1 MEPQNILFIGDS
13 LIEFFDW
20 QARFSEHSVVN
31 LGRSGETV
39 QELAYRS
46 QHVDVDE
53 PEPDWVFIMI
63 GTNNVTMDD
72 YSFIPSYEN
81 IIDTLKEK
89 FPAATIVVTGLFPM
103 RLSWVGEDAV
113 PRLNELLQEM
123 AFAKKCLFMDG
134 CQVFAQ
140 SIEGVGRCFFE
151 DGVHL
156 SDHGY
161 DLWAAEVEKFLVV

>member
-1 MEPQNILFIGDS
+1 MGLQNILFIGDS

-20 QARFSEHSVVN
+20 QARLSTHRVVN

-39 QELAYRS
+39 QELEERS
-46 QHVDVDE
+46 QGVRITAV
-53 PEPDWVFIMI
+53 EPDWIFIMI
-63 GTNNVTMDD
+63 GTNNVVMDD

-81 IIDTLKEK
+81 IIATLKEK
-89 FPAATIVVTGLFPM
+89 FPGATLVVTGLFPM

-113 PRLNELLQEM
+113 PRLNDLLRDM
-123 AFAKKCLFMDG
+123 ALGQKCLFMDG

-140 SIEGVGRCFFE
+140 STLGLGRCFLD

-156 SDHGY
+156 SEHGY
-161 DLWAAEVEKFLVV
+161 DLWAAAVEGALH